1 MSDQT
6 HVEILRRGPRAWN
19 AWRTD
24 NPSAPANLNGISL
37 KLGERQLGP
46 INGGPINLSGAQLR
60 AAKLRYASLLNANLE
75 GAELADADLTH
86 ARLDGANLA
95 GADLSNAA
103 LDHADLHAANLSGAN
118 LSGASLLEVRNLSQK
133 QLDDS
138 LGDGTTLLPP
148 RLARP
153 ARWPGASTARPSVER
168 APVVRPQT
176 YVATASKPRR
186 AWTRSLV
193 RLAIIMLLCADAA
206 LIYVLNTQ
214 DADVTGSVE
223 SRNAS
228 PEKLVGK
235 MTPAIP
241 AETRESR
248 DAGDGDLAG
257 NTAPAIPLEPRDTD
271 RRSPDL
277 IPPSAAA
284 PEPVGDAVVPT
295 QETARH
301 GTDPDRVSPADEP
314 PLRSVEKIDPPVE
327 DERPS
332 ALASVAPPIVP
343 AAPQAPNT
351 ATAALP
357 QDDLRVTTVPDA
369 LDPPP
374 PLPSRKPAAED
385 VAAIPIGPQAG
396 GIKTLPPKPAT
407 ASTPR
412 KTPEAAGRAA
422 VSDVLAGG
430 L

>member
-1 MSDQT
+1 M
-6 HVEILRRGPRAWN
+6 
-19 AWRTD
+19 
-24 NPSAPANLNGISL
+24 
-37 KLGERQLGP
+37 
-46 INGGPINLSGAQLR
+46 
-60 AAKLRYASLLNANLE
+60 
-75 GAELADADLTH
+75 
-86 ARLDGANLA
+86 
-95 GADLSNAA
+95 
-103 LDHADLHAANLSGAN
+103 
-118 LSGASLLEVRNLSQK
+118 
-133 QLDDS
+133 
-138 LGDGTTLLPP
+138 
-148 RLARP
+148 
-153 ARWPGASTARPSVER
+153 
-168 APVVRPQT
+168 VRPQT
-176 YVATASKPRR
+176 YAATASKPRR

-223 SRNAS
+223 SRDARHG
-228 PEKLVGK
+228 ELVTK
-235 MTPAIP
+235 TTPAIP
-241 AETRESR
+241 AQTRESR
-248 DAGDGDLAG
+248 NVGGGDLAG
-257 NTAPAIPLEPRDTD
+257 KTAPAIPLEPRHAD

-284 PEPVGDAVVPT
+284 PEPVGEAVVPT

-301 GTDPDRVSPADEP
+301 GTDPDRVSPADET
-314 PLRSVEKIDPPVE
+314 PLRSVEKIDPPVG

-407 ASTPR
+407 PSTPR